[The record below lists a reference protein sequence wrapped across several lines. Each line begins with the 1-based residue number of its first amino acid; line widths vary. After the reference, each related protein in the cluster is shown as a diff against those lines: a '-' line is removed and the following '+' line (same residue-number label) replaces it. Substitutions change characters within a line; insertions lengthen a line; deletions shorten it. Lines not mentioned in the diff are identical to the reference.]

1 MGTLRLALLF
11 ALALGACAS
20 TAANKAST
28 PPNVPDLSRFSDK
41 EFASEDLCEAAVSN
55 YEKEQFL
62 NTNTPVWQ
70 KGLFN
75 RTAYNHQH
83 MLRVQACTR
92 LTERQAACVAF
103 APSMQYIRNCERFPE
118 LQ

>member
-1 MGTLRLALLF
+1 MGTLRLALLS

-20 TAANKAST
+20 TAAN
-28 PPNVPDLSRFSDK
+28 VPDLSRFSDK
-41 EFASEDLCEAAVSN
+41 DFASEDLCEAAVQN

-62 NTNTPVWQ
+62 STTTPVWQ

-75 RTAYNHQH
+75 RTQYDQVHRQ
-83 MLRVQACTR
+83 RVAACTR
-92 LTERQAACVAF
+92 MTERQAACIAS
-103 APSMQYIRNCERFPE
+103 APSMQYIRNCKRFPE

>member
-1 MGTLRLALLF
+1 MGTLRLALLSAV
-11 ALALGACAS
+11 ALAACAS
-20 TAANKAST
+20 TAATSAAT
-28 PPNVPDLSRFSDK
+28 PPNTPDLSRFSDK
-41 EFASEDLCEAAVSN
+41 EFASEDLCEAAVQN

-62 NTNTPVWQ
+62 STTTPVRK

-75 RTAYNHQH
+75 RTAYDQQH
-83 MLRVQACTR
+83 RQRVQACTR